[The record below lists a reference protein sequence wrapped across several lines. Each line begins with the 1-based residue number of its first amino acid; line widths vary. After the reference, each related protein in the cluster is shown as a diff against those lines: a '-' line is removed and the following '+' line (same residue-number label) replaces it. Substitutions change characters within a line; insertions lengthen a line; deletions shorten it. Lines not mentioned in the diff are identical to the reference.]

1 MGTYHN
7 KNVRPIIY
15 KHRVSYKK
23 LYLAIAEFPRI
34 KLKSEI
40 VYNITKFY
48 FTLKV
53 RRYMSTKT
61 FLPSYAYVLKFHQAL
76 SDTV

>member
-23 LYLAIAEFPRI
+23 LYLATAEFPRI

-40 VYNITKFY
+40 VYNITISI
-48 FTLKV
+48 L
-53 RRYMSTKT
+53 
-61 FLPSYAYVLKFHQAL
+61 H
-76 SDTV
+76 